1 MRNLV
6 ISVMIAGGAL
16 ALVGCAVPR
25 ASTMHYAP
33 AQFPN
38 RIVNEAVVPESF
50 DVCWS
55 RLIAGL
61 SSEFFVINN
70 VEKASGLI
78 TLDFASEAPER
89 YIDCGQTTRTYADST
104 FTYAVAGDSQYLV
117 DEKVGV
123 NVARKEIHRTT
134 SVEGKINVHV
144 SAVPDGTKIAVNV
157 RYVLT
162 TRVGGRYRIAGS
174 LASGPVQEFAPET
187 YTKAFNT
194 NAPSERESQDDVS
207 CGSNGALEQI
217 ILDVVRKKP

>member
-104 FTYAVAGDSQYLV
+104 FTYAVAGDSQYLPHSCI
-117 DEKVGV
+117 KQ
-123 NVARKEIHRTT
+123 
-134 SVEGKINVHV
+134 
-144 SAVPDGTKIAVNV
+144 
-157 RYVLT
+157 
-162 TRVGGRYRIAGS
+162 GS
-174 LASGPVQEFAPET
+174 EAP
-187 YTKAFNT
+187 
-194 NAPSERESQDDVS
+194 
-207 CGSNGALEQI
+207 
-217 ILDVVRKKP
+217 